1 MRFLLQLINFWEK
14 FSMTEITEGKMRAMI
29 LEILSMERKNLRTKA
44 KSDNKMSE
52 EIAKVIV
59 AYTKER
65 F

>member
-1 MRFLLQLINFWEK
+1 MGE
-14 FSMTEITEGKMRAMI
+14 MTESKMRAMM

-44 KSDNKMSE
+44 KSDNKMAE

>member
-1 MRFLLQLINFWEK
+1 
-14 FSMTEITEGKMRAMI
+14 MTEITEGKMRAMI

>member
-1 MRFLLQLINFWEK
+1 MG
-14 FSMTEITEGKMRAMI
+14 EITERRMTAMI

-52 EIAKVIV
+52 EIARVIL